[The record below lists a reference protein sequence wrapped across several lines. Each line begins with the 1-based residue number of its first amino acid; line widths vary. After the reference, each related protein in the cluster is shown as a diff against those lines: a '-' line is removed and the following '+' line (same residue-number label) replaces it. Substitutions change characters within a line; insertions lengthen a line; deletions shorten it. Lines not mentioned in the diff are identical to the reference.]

1 MRDFLQYLRNNS
13 LTYLVSIVVLLITF
27 LITVMSMFMN
37 STINTTLKNMEDSVQ
52 IVAYVP
58 NDVSTFKVE
67 NLKKELYKIGNING
81 VEHNSSEEE
90 LEDFLEG
97 LSVGNDLF
105 LEVLE
110 DNPLDD
116 SLNITLKD
124 TRKIESTYKEILEL
138 EDFTEDTLVY
148 NKDGVDI
155 IENLTQLL
163 YVVNIVLIVVIALVT
178 IPIINLIIKGS
189 IDNRSNEIRVKRLIG
204 AKKIS
209 ILTPIILELLV
220 MFLISAIIYSIVSYY
235 LLVNARKLLE
245 GLHISAIEVGSL
257 TSIYVD
263 SLIINGVFGLL
274 IITLVML
281 YVSRKKIRV

>member
-1 MRDFLQYLRNNS
+1 
-13 LTYLVSIVVLLITF
+13 
-27 LITVMSMFMN
+27 MN
-37 STINTTLKNMEDSVQ
+37 STINTTLKNMEDRVQ

-67 NLKKELYKIGNING
+67 NLKKELYKVGNIKG
-81 VEHNSSEEE
+81 VEYNSSEEE

-124 TRKIESTYKEILEL
+124 TRKIESTYEEILEL

-163 YVVNIVLIVVIALVT
+163 YVVNISLIVVIALVT

-209 ILTPIILELLV
+209 ILTPIILELLI
-220 MFLISAIIYSIVSYY
+220 MFLVSAIIYSIVSYY

>member
-13 LTYLVSIVVLLITF
+13 LTYLVSIVVLLLTF

-37 STINTTLKNMEDSVQ
+37 STINTTLKNMEDRVQ
-52 IVAYVP
+52 IVAYIP

-67 NLKKELYKIGNING
+67 NLKKELYQLGNVKG

-138 EDFTEDTLVY
+138 EDFMEDTLVY

-220 MFLISAIIYSIVSYY
+220 MFLISAIIYSILSYY